1 MIGTTVVQLLY
12 LTSGQ
17 DATLTEGTY
26 TGVRGAS
33 PRVDAT
39 EPNIYNSV
47 DATGVVQ
54 AAITDP
60 VLETQV
66 GDIITIPNA
75 EVGGTGQNI
84 TLNVDSVTAGDKTM
98 TVARSRR
105 STDGNITYR

>member
-1 MIGTTVVQLLY
+1 MLLNPTFTIQLTQQELYKRQLLI
-12 LTSGQ
+12 L
-17 DATLTEGTY
+17 
-26 TGVRGAS
+26 
-33 PRVDAT
+33 
-39 EPNIYNSV
+39 
-47 DATGVVQ
+47 
-54 AAITDP
+54 

-105 STDGNITYR
+105 TTRMATSFNAVKHYLVQLEQIKN